1 MIKAITAGVAARNCP
16 ESTIAFVAAL
26 RSAGCGCR
34 MVPIDAEPTAVVA
47 QQRAR
52 LVVPVPAV
60 EPSGAMQVV
69 GLVPVFAQSVLM
81 PAAVTFAANW
91 HCCAKAYWTP
101 PAAVQAPRADLSDDL
116 DSLVLWK

>member
-1 MIKAITAGVAARNCP
+1 
-16 ESTIAFVAAL
+16 
-26 RSAGCGCR
+26 
-34 MVPIDAEPTAVVA
+34 MVPTDAEPTAVVA

-52 LVVPVPAV
+52 LVVPVPAVESSGAMQVVGLVPAV